1 MTIAFAVRF
10 PSHRT
15 STSTD
20 TKSTSSCI
28 RRDVLCRRSKVCSE
42 LGAEPTLWSTECPL
56 PHPDWASNILDE
68 FSRADVS
75 ARHGDKSAAKSALDR
90 IRDDSDALREWFD
103 VHAQNTGRFRFEQF
117 GESPRPPVHRVGSR
131 YISAAL
137 TREVAERDG
146 YHCRYCAQRV
156 VPHSVFRRFR
166 ALVGP
171 DAFPTGRSNATRH
184 GVRLVFGMSID
195 HVVPHSHDGETT
207 LANLVTAC
215 WPCNFGKADFLLSEL
230 GLGDPRSRGPVT
242 SNWRGLLH

>member
-1 MTIAFAVRF
+1 M
-10 PSHRT
+10 
-15 STSTD
+15 
-20 TKSTSSCI
+20 
-28 RRDVLCRRSKVCSE
+28 
-42 LGAEPTLWSTECPL
+42 
-56 PHPDWASNILDE
+56 
-68 FSRADVS
+68 S